1 MSESGWRVLVCNL
14 GLWNDGEGVV
24 VGCLMGGPLDTS
36 DRRYLQEYLSI
47 IPGGLNIDLDNY
59 STGWE
64 PPRIISGI
72 LT

>member
-1 MSESGWRVLVCNL
+1 M
-14 GLWNDGEGVV
+14 
-24 VGCLMGGPLDTS
+24 VGFMGGPLDTS
-36 DRRYLQEYLSI
+36 YRRYLQEYFSI

>member
-1 MSESGWRVLVCNL
+1 MKNPRIAPKPWYHWHLQPPDEMHRT
-14 GLWNDGEGVV
+14 
-24 VGCLMGGPLDTS
+24 MGGPLDTS

-64 PPRIISGI
+64 PPRIVSGI